1 MLLENELILTD
12 NPLTKVVNRLK
23 NKQNEGALGLK
34 ISAIWTSGQKF

>member
-23 NKQNEGALGLK
+23 NKQNEGALGPK
-34 ISAIWTSGQKF
+34 N